1 MALQTD
7 KKVLRKF
14 GLVMAGASAVIG
26 AYIYWKNGFQWSP
39 AVDYL
44 AVIGG
49 FFLVTGLIIP
59 IVLAPIEWAW
69 MKLAHVMG
77 FVMTR
82 VLISLVYFLAIT
94 PTGLI
99 FKLLR
104 KDLLDRKID
113 KAADSYWVPAEP
125 DGPWTRADKP
135 Y

>member
-14 GLVMAGASAVIG
+14 GFVMAGAFAVIAAFLFWKSDYQVTSAVD
-26 AYIYWKNGFQWSP
+26 
-39 AVDYL
+39 VL
-44 AVIGG
+44 AILSA
-49 FFLVTGLIIP
+49 FFLATGLVIP
-59 IVLAPIEWAW
+59 IALSPIEWAW

-82 VLISLVYFLAIT
+82 VLVTLVFFLAIT

-99 FKLLR
+99 FKLLG

-113 KAADSYWVPAEP
+113 KGADSYWIAAEP
-125 DGPWTRADKP
+125 DGPWTRGDKP